1 MELELEELVFYYN
14 EMCGSNIYELELELP
29 QGKILLKRT
38 SPDQNSS
45 HLKRR
50 RTDFLPETFFPN
62 EPTQSQ
68 ILPQTLKVISSPIT
82 GIFYQASSPQATPF
96 VKEGELVGAGS
107 TLCIVEAMKVMNE
120 IKAESRVKI
129 VKILAENGK
138 PVSNGQALFHVEPS

>member
-29 QGKILLKRT
+29 QGKIFLKRI
-38 SPDQNSS
+38 SPEQNAV

-50 RTDFLPETFFPN
+50 RTDFLPETLSSH
-62 EPTQSQ
+62 EPAPLQS
-68 ILPQTLKVISSPIT
+68 LPLNIKVISSPIT

-96 VKEGELVGAGS
+96 AKEGEVVNSGA

-120 IKAESRVKI
+120 IKAETRVKI

-138 PVSNGQALFHVEPS
+138 PVSKGQALFHVEPA